1 MTDIRPFAP
10 AEGKT
15 TTVVNAV
22 AATTAVVLPFD
33 CDTVVLTNSSTTAIV
48 FVRVTYY
55 GLASDT
61 MTGAAP
67 TVLLDLPI
75 LPSQQIRRYVAPGQ
89 HKVIRTIA
97 SAADG
102 NIYITPGSGI

>member
-1 MTDIRPFAP
+1 MEARLFAP

-15 TTVVNAV
+15 TTVANS
-22 AATTAVVLPFD
+22 ATATAAVVLPYD
-33 CDTVVLTNSSTTAIV
+33 CDMVVLTNSSTTATT

-55 GLASDT
+55 GSASDT
-61 MTGAAP
+61 MTGTAP
-67 TVLLDLPI
+67 TATTDYPI
-75 LPSQQIRRYVAPGQ
+75 PPNQQVRRYVAPGM

-102 NIYITPGSGI
+102 NIYITPGNGV

>member
-15 TTVVNAV
+15 TTVANATSAT
-22 AATTAVVLPFD
+22 AAVELPQN
-33 CDTVVLTNSSTTAIV
+33 CDTVVLTNSSLTAIV

-55 GLASDT
+55 GSDSDT
-61 MTGAAP
+61 ATGTAP
-67 TVLLDLPI
+67 TATTDLPI
-75 LPSQQIRRYVAPGQ
+75 LPSQQIRRYLGPGR
-89 HKVIRTIA
+89 KVIRTIA

>member
-1 MTDIRPFAP
+1 MDVRPFAP

-15 TTVVNAV
+15 STVVNATS
-22 AATTAVVLPFD
+22 ATTAVEIPRD
-33 CDTVVLTNSSTTAIV
+33 CDTVVLTNSSTSATV

-55 GLASDT
+55 GSDSDT
-61 MTGAAP
+61 ATGAAP
-67 TVLLDLPI
+67 TTTTDLPI
-75 LPSQQIRRYVAPGQ
+75 LPSQQIRRYVGPGR
-89 HKVIRTIA
+89 KVIRTIA

>member
-1 MTDIRPFAP
+1 MDFKPFCP
-10 AEGKT
+10 VEGKT
-15 TTVVNAV
+15 TTVANS
-22 AATTAVVLPFD
+22 ATATAAVVLPFD
-33 CDTVVLTNSSTTAIV
+33 SNTVVLTNGSTTATA

-55 GLASDT
+55 GSASDT
-61 MTGAAP
+61 MTGDAP

-75 LPSQQIRRYVAPGQ
+75 LPSQQIRRYVAPG